1 MSEEHNPW
9 KKRFERERLA
19 RKNSERLLEE
29 KSFELWQANQ
39 ELEKQVQQRTESLKQ
54 ALLETQK
61 ANRAKSDFLA
71 NMSNEI
77 RTPLNGI
84 IGFSKYLNDSNHLNN
99 QDKKYAS
106 IIETSANSLLCI
118 INDILDFSK
127 IESGNFQISI
137 DEGNIKKIAK
147 ETIELF
153 STKAREKEIILDLKI
168 DDEIPDNINSDLLRL
183 KQVISNLISN
193 AIKFTNENGNVKVK
207 LSLQN
212 KDDSYCKIKVVV
224 EDNGIGIPK
233 DKLDSIL
240 NPFIQLENISNKQ
253 HTGTGLGLSICSN
266 ILKLMHSELQVESK
280 ENIGTSFSFE
290 LECSYNKNSEIEK
303 VEKTSFVKESKK
315 EFSEKILLAEDN
327 LINQEL
333 MKAVLQ
339 SLKVQFEIVSNG
351 KECLEEYCKNH
362 KYYKLILMDIN
373 MPIMDGLDALKQI
386 RAFEKKERI
395 ESINIIALTANAI
408 KGDEEKYLNQ
418 GMNGYL
424 SKPINTEKLKTILDK
439 FLK

>member
-19 RKNSERLLEE
+19 RKNSEQLLEE

-54 ALLETQK
+54 ALLQTQK

-71 NMSNEI
+71 NMSHEI

-84 IGFSKYLNDSNHLNN
+84 IGFSKYLNDSSNLNIEN
-99 QDKKYAS
+99 KKYAS
-106 IIETSANSLLCI
+106 IIESSANSLLCI

-137 DEGNIKKIAK
+137 GEGDIKQTAQ

-153 STKAREKEIILDLKI
+153 STKAEEKNIKLNLKI
-168 DDEIPDNINSDLLRL
+168 DEEIPDSIDSDLLRL

-193 AIKFTNENGNVKVK
+193 AIKFTNENGKVNVK

-212 KDDSYCKIKVVV
+212 KDNSKCKIKVAV

-253 HTGTGLGLSICSN
+253 YTGTGLGLSICSN
-266 ILKLMHSELQVESK
+266 ILKLMHSQLKIESK
-280 ENIGTSFSFE
+280 ENFGTTFSFE
-290 LECSYNKNSEIEK
+290 FQCSYNKNTKIEK
-303 VEKTSFVKESKK
+303 VEESPTKKDDKK
-315 EFSEKILLAEDN
+315 EFLQKILLAEDN

-351 KECLEEYCKNH
+351 KECLEEYSKNH
-362 KYYKLILMDIN
+362 KLYKLILMDIN

-386 RAFEKKERI
+386 RVFEKEENLKEVKI
-395 ESINIIALTANAI
+395 VALTANAI

-424 SKPINTEKLKTILDK
+424 SKPINTEKLKAILNK